1 MSLRNFITVVTSTRP
16 HAGRTF
22 VARLLA
28 DFYMQDARKVAA
40 FDLNGGDTALSD
52 YLPAIAAPADISEIY
67 GQIALFD
74 RLAANDGT
82 QKVIDLGLA
91 AMKPFFA
98 VMQDIDLAGEMRR
111 AGTATIILF
120 VATPDDAAAEAFA
133 ALRRDIPAAALVPV
147 HNAYLGGSRYR
158 DRFAVPG
165 PGATP
170 VHVPVLT
177 PGLRR
182 LTEAKPFSF
191 NDSSNKAI
199 VGAGLGPRNDLH
211 RWLRRVYVEF
221 REMELRILLDELQ
234 GSLGGPLQ

>member
-16 HAGRTF
+16 HSGRTL

-52 YLPAIAAPADISEIY
+52 YLPAVAAPADISGIY
-67 GQIALFD
+67 GQMALFD

-111 AGTATIILF
+111 IGTATIVLF

-147 HNAYLGGSRYR
+147 HNAYLGESQYR
-158 DRFAVPG
+158 DRFAASG
-165 PGATP
+165 PGAVP
-170 VHVPVLT
+170 VHIPVLT

-182 LTEAKPFSF
+182 LTETKPFSF
-191 NDSSNKAI
+191 NDPPDKAI
-199 VGAGLGPRNDLH
+199 VGAGIEPGNELQ
-211 RWLRRVYVEF
+211 RWVRRVYVEF
-221 REMELRILLDELQ
+221 REMELRVLLGELQ
-234 GSLGGPLQ
+234 GSLGGQFQ